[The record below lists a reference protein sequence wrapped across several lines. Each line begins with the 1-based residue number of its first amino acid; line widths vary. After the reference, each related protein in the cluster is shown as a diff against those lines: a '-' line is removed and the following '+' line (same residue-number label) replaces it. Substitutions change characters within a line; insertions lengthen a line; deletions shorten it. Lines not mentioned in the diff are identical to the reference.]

1 MNGLPPAPADRPLP
15 DRDRRRDE
23 LLALIRREQ
32 EREPRYPPLVTA
44 ADPGEL
50 GDPLDVL
57 DDGNLGG
64 TIRLAAP
71 LTGLRPSGCGWSS
84 VAAVAA
90 SVVLIGAFATLG
102 LRDSTGG
109 GHPAVRQPS
118 AATAPVLNGVRPATA
133 QDELTACLQAAVDG
147 RLTSGDYFSMP
158 KPTDPVG
165 SYRVVIAEPHLY
177 RAMEN
182 GLSTWIIGKGPS
194 GQLAGCSVPQDASN
208 PNGREALL
216 GSRPGGPL
224 SNQLTVEYSTGGVS
238 SPALDG
244 TRASVYANTLV
255 GRYGAEITRITVQ
268 YPGGQ
273 EHNAQM
279 AEGVWFDQSRLGS
292 AGVNGAGS
300 GGGAVVNG
308 YGADGA
314 LLFSYTQ
321 STPSEGR

>member
-15 DRDRRRDE
+15 DRDRRRHE

-32 EREPRYPPLVTA
+32 ER
-44 ADPGEL
+44 DPGYAAL
-50 GDPLDVL
+50 AAVPGSGGSGNPLDVL
-57 DDGNLGG
+57 DADGTLGD
-64 TIRLAAP
+64 TIRIAAP
-71 LTGLRPSGCGWSS
+71 LSGRRSSGCSWSS

-102 LRDSTGG
+102 LRDGTGG
-109 GHPAVRQPS
+109 GVPAARQP
-118 AATAPVLNGVRPATA
+118 ATATVPVLNGIRPATA
-133 QDELTACLQAAVDG
+133 QSQLTGCLQAAVDG
-147 RLTSGDYFSMP
+147 RLTSGNYFSTP
-158 KPTDPVG
+158 RPTDPVG

-216 GSRPGGPL
+216 GSRPSGAL
-224 SNQLTVEYSTGGVS
+224 NNQLTVEYSTGGVS

-255 GRYGAEITRITVQ
+255 GRYGDEITRITVR
-268 YPGGQ
+268 YPGGR

-279 AEGVWFDQSRLGS
+279 AEGVWFDQSQLAS
-292 AGVNGAGS
+292 AGMDGT
-300 GGGAVVNG
+300 GAVVHG
-308 YGADGA
+308 YGANGA
-314 LLFSYTQ
+314 LLFSWTE
-321 STPSEGR
+321 SAPSSGR

>member
-1 MNGLPPAPADRPLP
+1 MNGLPQAPADRPLP
-15 DRDRRRDE
+15 DRDRRRHE
-23 LLALIRREQ
+23 FLALIRREQ
-32 EREPRYPPLVTA
+32 DRDPSYAPLA
-44 ADPGEL
+44 AVPDSGGV
-50 GDPLDVL
+50 GDLLDVL
-57 DDGNLGG
+57 DADSSLGD
-64 TIRLAAP
+64 TIRIAAP
-71 LTGLRPSGCGWSS
+71 LSGRRTGGCSWTS
-84 VAAVAA
+84 VVAVAA
-90 SVVLIGAFATLG
+90 SVVLIGAFAAAA
-102 LRDSTGG
+102 LRGSTGSTD
-109 GHPAVRQPS
+109 PASRQPS
-118 AATAPVLNGVRPATA
+118 AAAAPVLNGVRGATA
-133 QDELTACLQAAVDG
+133 QSELTACLQAAVDG
-147 RLTSGDYFSMP
+147 RLTSGNYFSTP

-216 GSRPGGPL
+216 GGKPGGAL
-224 SNQLTVEYSTGGVS
+224 GNQLTVEYSTGGVS

-255 GRYGAEITRITVQ
+255 GRYGAEVTRITVQ

-273 EHNAQM
+273 EHDAQM
-279 AEGVWFDQSRLGS
+279 AEGIWFDQSLLGN
-292 AGVNGAGS
+292 AGAS
-300 GGGAVVNG
+300 SGGAVVRG

-321 STPSEGR
+321 SAPSGVR